1 MAEPVEVDCGK
12 QLEIVNVE
20 QLFHSLEEVL
30 QQGAPV
36 SLKVDQVERA
46 DTASLQLLVAFR
58 KSLLSQGLDV
68 QLTNP
73 TDSFKHAARLLGL
86 NRSLGL

>member
-1 MAEPVEVDCGK
+1 MAKPIEVDCGK

-20 QLFHSLEEVL
+20 QLFHSLEEVA
-30 QQGAPV
+30 QKGAPV

-68 QLTNP
+68 QLINP
-73 TDSFKHAARLLGL
+73 SDSFQQAAKLLGL
-86 NRSLGL
+86 SPSLGL